1 VVLGGRLPESQVD
14 STRDRALMKPSIRI
28 NADRLSRP
36 IPDMPRFL
44 DRLEER
50 KETFREL
57 SITRPA
63 GEVGARKEDADRKY
77 PLSWLVS
84 VNCWW
89 GLCAGKKLDKEEQRL
104 KDPDAGRAL
113 AYVCVHHRVKP
124 FSVHPGQHARGK
136 EP

>member
-36 IPDMPRFL
+36 IPDMSRFL

-57 SITRPA
+57 SITRP
-63 GEVGARKEDADRKY
+63 GSRCQEGG
-77 PLSWLVS
+77 
-84 VNCWW
+84 C
-89 GLCAGKKLDKEEQRL
+89 
-104 KDPDAGRAL
+104 
-113 AYVCVHHRVKP
+113 
-124 FSVHPGQHARGK
+124 
-136 EP
+136 